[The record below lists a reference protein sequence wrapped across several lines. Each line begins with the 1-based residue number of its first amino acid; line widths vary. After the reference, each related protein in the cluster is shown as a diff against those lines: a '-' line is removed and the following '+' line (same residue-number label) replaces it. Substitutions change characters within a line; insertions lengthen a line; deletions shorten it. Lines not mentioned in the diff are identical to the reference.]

1 MMEHLKW
8 IYINIKDG
16 IVSCSSVD
24 AMSILPFIRQRD
36 FKIVELFGYKDGCEK
51 NLLWENEEPS
61 WVRRSHYV
69 EISSLIEED
78 SFENILSMRIN
89 FDNNDF
95 LNFCYGQLNVRLMDI
110 DSLKK
115 CTLILLEQYGYFA
128 ADKIWEFVSKQDYDM
143 PIYYVLGMEEKDLGD
158 TLNEMQKQGKIV
170 HDQLHRI

>member
-16 IVSCSSVD
+16 IVSCSSVNV
-24 AMSILPFIRQRD
+24 SILPFIRQRD

-115 CTLILLEQYGYFA
+115 
-128 ADKIWEFVSKQDYDM
+128 
-143 PIYYVLGMEEKDLGD
+143 
-158 TLNEMQKQGKIV
+158 
-170 HDQLHRI
+170 

>member
-36 FKIVELFGYKDGCEK
+36 FKIVELFGYKDGCEN

-69 EISSLIEED
+69 EISSLNIPKFESAINKQNF
-78 SFENILSMRIN
+78 SFN
-89 FDNNDF
+89 
-95 LNFCYGQLNVRLMDI
+95 Y
-110 DSLKK
+110 K
-115 CTLILLEQYGYFA
+115 
-128 ADKIWEFVSKQDYDM
+128 
-143 PIYYVLGMEEKDLGD
+143 
-158 TLNEMQKQGKIV
+158 
-170 HDQLHRI
+170 